1 MQVTNFVFKLG
12 DRAPWVKE
20 VWDLLVVFQTGR
32 FFFETY
38 TKRKVFDNLIKTKGL
53 RKPRFFAKAFRFAN
67 IIWDVFSPP
76 LSGK

>member
-1 MQVTNFVFKLG
+1 M
-12 DRAPWVKE
+12 
-20 VWDLLVVFQTGR
+20 VFQTGR